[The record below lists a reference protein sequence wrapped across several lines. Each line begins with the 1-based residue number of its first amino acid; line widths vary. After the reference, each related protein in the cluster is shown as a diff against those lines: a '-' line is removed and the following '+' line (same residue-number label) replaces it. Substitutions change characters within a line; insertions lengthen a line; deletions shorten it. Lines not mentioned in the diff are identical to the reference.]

1 MGERFVLFFKKGN
14 GTADSG
20 SQRSVATEIW
30 RLIPLKPVFYGVV
43 PSPRASASPGNLL
56 KMQIMGPALQI
67 SPVQTSRGLQVILMP
82 AHFENHTNPYGLS

>member
-30 RLIPLKPVFYGVV
+30 RLIPLKPVVLWCGPQPKGISFSWELVKNANYGARSPDQ
-43 PSPRASASPGNLL
+43 PSPDL
-56 KMQIMGPALQI
+56 
-67 SPVQTSRGLQVILMP
+67 
-82 AHFENHTNPYGLS
+82 